1 MRDFVQILEVKRYS
15 PNTISAYNS
24 TIKLAEQYF
33 KKPLNECTDNELH
46 KYFHLLVTSKNASV
60 SYQKQMVMA
69 LKLYFK
75 EVHDRS
81 VHLEFLLPERSPEK
95 IPVIISKQEMLK
107 ILNSISNIK
116 HKAMVSLLY
125 SSGMR
130 IGELLDLKIS
140 EIDSG
145 RMILT
150 IRQGKGKKDR
160 IVPLAQSI
168 LPVLRTY
175 YTEYKPRNYLFEGP
189 KSSRYSSSSFNA
201 VLKKAAKK
209 AKVEKSI
216 SAHTLRH
223 SYATHLLEQGT
234 DVRVIQKLLGHRSI
248 KTTMV
253 YTKVA
258 ETTILGVT
266 SPLDTL

>member
-1 MRDFVQILEVKRYS
+1 MRDFVQILEVKQYS
-15 PNTISAYNS
+15 KNTIAAYNS
-24 TIKLAEQYF
+24 VIKLALQYF
-33 KKPLNECTDNELH
+33 KKPLVKVTDNELH

-95 IPVIISKQEMLK
+95 MPVVLSKQEVSK
-107 ILNSISNIK
+107 ILNAITNVK
-116 HKAMVSLLY
+116 HKAMVSLMY

-130 IGELLDLKIS
+130 IGELLSLKII
-140 EIDSG
+140 EVDSD
-145 RMILT
+145 RMMLT

-160 IVPLAQSI
+160 IVPLAFGLLPI
-168 LPVLRTY
+168 LRGY
-175 YTEYKPRNYLFEGP
+175 YKEYMPKVYLFEGP
-189 KSSRYSSSSFNA
+189 KAKRYSSSSFNS

-209 AKVEKSI
+209 VKIGKAI

-234 DVRVIQKLLGHRSI
+234 DVRVIQKLLGHRNI
-248 KTTMV
+248 KTTMI

-258 ETTILGVT
+258 ETTLLGVT
-266 SPLDTL
+266 SPFDNL